1 MNKMFQSGILASL
14 LIFVGTAFSATVSN
28 PIIWADAPDV
38 SILRVDSNYYMVS
51 TTMHFA
57 PGVPIMASTDLANW
71 RTINYAYSTLTNS
84 NAMNLTGG
92 SSAYGKGSWASSIRY
107 HDGTYY
113 ILTPSYTTGKTHL
126 YKTTDI
132 KNGPWSETILPF
144 YHDPSLFFEDDGSV
158 YIFYGTGSIS
168 YVQLNSDLSG
178 VNSSGKKGTLNLPLD
193 ATTGTSNYI
202 VKMEGSHMEKV
213 NGKYYLFVISWP
225 SGKCRTEIVFR
236 SSSLFG
242 TYEGKIALQNNGVAQ
257 GSIFDTPEGNWY
269 AMLFRDNG
277 SVGRIPYLIPVT
289 WSDNWPVFGTNGAA
303 PATLDLANPQI
314 DGYGMVTSD
323 DFDEE
328 TLPLEW
334 QWNHNPDNAN
344 WSLTANKGNLRIT
357 TSKVEASLNNGL
369 YYARNTL
376 TQRTFGPKCSGRIA
390 LDASGMKDGDM
401 AGLAALQDSMGF
413 VAVYK
418 SGSSLSI
425 VEYQGKTQKASVAIN
440 QNKVYFRIDMDF
452 TNQTDKATFYYSLDS
467 TTWKNIGSTL
477 SMSYTLG
484 MFVGYRYALFNYA
497 SKTAGGYADFGWFK
511 IGKDYTDEIQ
521 LTTETIEQAPYKDT
535 LALPGAIEAEDY
547 DIGGQGVSY
556 FDNESKNQG
565 GVYRTDGVDIEG
577 DAASGYKVDY
587 TIAGEWLEY
596 TVKVATAGVYTYEA
610 TVSSGS
616 GSSSFRLFLD
626 NEAITDTVKVPD
638 GGGDWG
644 TYSVVTGV
652 TSALPAGTHV
662 FKIAITG
669 SYVNIDKIVFK
680 EGITRVAEIK
690 EGFVQGLQTFKAYN
704 IRGRYIG
711 SFQATDLSVLKTE
724 LGISDLRSG
733 VYILRSKNRSYCID
747 VKK

>member
-1 MNKMFQSGILASL
+1 MNKVIKSGILAGL

-28 PIIWADAPDV
+28 PIIWADVPDV
-38 SILRVDSNYYMVS
+38 SMLRVDSTYYMVS

-71 RTINYAYSTLTNS
+71 RTINYAYSTLTSS

-132 KNGPWSETILPF
+132 KNGHWSETLLPF
-144 YHDPSLFFEDDGSV
+144 YHDPSLFFDDDGSV
-158 YIFYGTGSIS
+158 YIFYGSGTIS
-168 YVQLNSDLSG
+168 YIQLNSDLSG

-225 SGKCRTEIVFR
+225 SGKSRTEIVFR

-269 AMLFRDNG
+269 GMLFRDNG

-344 WSLTANKGNLRIT
+344 WSLTANKGNLRII

-376 TQRTFGPKCSGRIA
+376 TQRSFGPKCSGRIA

-425 VEYQGKTQKASVAIN
+425 VEYQGKTQKASVAID

-467 TTWKNIGSTL
+467 TTWKSIGSTL

-497 SKTAGGYADFGWFK
+497 SKTAGGYADFAWFK

-535 LALPGAIEAEDY
+535 LALPGTIEAEDY

-556 FDNESKNQG
+556 FDNESQNQG
-565 GVYRTDGVDIEG
+565 GAYRTDGVDIEG
-577 DAASGYKVDY
+577 DAASGYKVGY

-596 TVKVATAGVYTYEA
+596 TVNVATAGVYTYEA

-616 GSSSFRLFLD
+616 ESSSFRLFLD
-626 NEAITDTVKVPD
+626 NEAISDTVKVPD
-638 GGGDWG
+638 GGDWK

-652 TSALPAGTHV
+652 TSALSAGTHV

-669 SYVNIDKIVFK
+669 SYVNIDKIVFT

-704 IRGRYIG
+704 IRGRYLG
-711 SFQATDLSVLKTE
+711 SFEAADLSVLKTE
-724 LGISDLRSG
+724 LGMSNLKSG
-733 VYILRSKNRSYCID
+733 VYILRSKNRNYFID